1 MKYTNETNKIVGAGL
16 FSVLVLLGLSFVTE
30 VMFGHHVEAQP
41 VYLAAA
47 SRVDAEI
54 DTVTDELDDS
64 AVDGGGTPI
73 DIAALVGAA
82 DLGRGENLFKKC
94 KACHGTKQGGGHKI
108 GPNLWDVVGAPK
120 ARHGDFKYSGGLADM
135 GGVWDYAALDA
146 FLSKPKDYSPGTK
159 MAFPGLKSGDDR
171 AAVIA
176 YLRAASDSPAA
187 LE

>member
-16 FSVLVLLGLSFVTE
+16 FSILVLLGLSFVTE
-30 VMFGHHVEAQP
+30 VMFGHHEESTP

-47 SRVDAEI
+47 TMIEPDADSVAAES
-54 DTVTDELDDS
+54 DEAGAATV
-64 AVDGGGTPI
+64 

-82 DLGRGENLFKKC
+82 DLGRGEKLFKKC
-94 KACHGTKQGGGHKI
+94 KACHGTKQGGAHKI
-108 GPNLWDVVGAPK
+108 GPNLWDVVGAAK
-120 ARHGDFKYSGGLADM
+120 ARHGDFTYSGGLADK

-146 FLSKPKDYSPGTK
+146 FLTKPKDYSPGTK

-176 YLRAASDSPAA
+176 FLRAASDSPAP